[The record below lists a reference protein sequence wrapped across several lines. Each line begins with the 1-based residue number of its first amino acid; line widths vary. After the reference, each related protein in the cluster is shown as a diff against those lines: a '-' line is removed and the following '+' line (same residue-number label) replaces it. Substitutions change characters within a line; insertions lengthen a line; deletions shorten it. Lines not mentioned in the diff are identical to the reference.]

1 MESLR
6 RARRLAR
13 LMLACFVLALG
24 TAIVAPLFASH
35 GGAAQFDQLQFASIC
50 SANGNFA
57 PPADGGNPLDNHKH
71 RSLDCP
77 LCLFGDAAP
86 SFDWP
91 SLGQAHPLA
100 HALRPIEAARLASLT
115 GAPLPARGPPTRA

>member
-6 RARRLAR
+6 RARHLAS
-13 LMLACFVLALG
+13 LMLACFLLALG
-24 TAIVAPLFASH
+24 TAVIAPMVTH
-35 GGAAQFDQLQFASIC
+35 GGQQQFDQLRLASIC
-50 SANGNFA
+50 SADSNFV
-57 PPADGGNPLDNHKH
+57 PPSDGGVPLDAHKH

-91 SLGQAHPLA
+91 LLSNAQPLA